1 MNNKKTKK
9 FLDKIIDEVD
19 QKGIECNSL
28 GDSLKELREM
38 VVKEDLPV
46 LAKVLRL
53 TYQHL
58 EMFEDFYIPIPEDEP
73 LDDDQEKENV
83 KGKESLLYLF
93 NLIKHHDNKFNQ
105 EELREYI
112 RYLEV
117 FAEDDD

>member
-19 QKGIECNSL
+19 QKGIEYNYL
-28 GDSLKELREM
+28 AESLKELREM
-38 VVKEDLPV
+38 VVKENLPV

-58 EMFEDFYIPIPEDEP
+58 EVFEDFYIPIPEDEP
-73 LDDDQEKENV
+73 LDDNQEKEDI
-83 KGKESLLYLF
+83 KGKESLLYLL
-93 NLIKHHDNKFNQ
+93 NLIKHYDNKFNQ

-117 FAEDDD
+117 FAEDD

>member
-9 FLDKIIDEVD
+9 FLDKIIDEVN
-19 QKGIECNSL
+19 QKGIEYNSL
-28 GDSLKELREM
+28 TDSLQELREM

-46 LAKVLRL
+46 LAKVIRL

-73 LDDDQEKENV
+73 LDDEEEKENI
-83 KGKESLLYLF
+83 KGKESILYLL
-93 NLIKHHDNKFNQ
+93 NLIKQHNNKFNQ

-112 RYLEV
+112 QYLEV
-117 FAEDDD
+117 FAEDDE

>member
-9 FLDKIIDEVD
+9 FLDKIIDEVN
-19 QKGIECNSL
+19 QKGIEYNSL
-28 GDSLKELREM
+28 TDSLQELREM

-46 LAKVLRL
+46 LAKVIRL

-73 LDDDQEKENV
+73 LDDGEEKENI
-83 KGKESLLYLF
+83 KGKESILYLL
-93 NLIKHHDNKFNQ
+93 NLIKQHNNKFNQ

-112 RYLEV
+112 QYLEV
-117 FAEDDD
+117 FAEDDE

>member
-9 FLDKIIDEVD
+9 ILDKIIDEVD
-19 QKGIECNSL
+19 QKGIEYNSL
-28 GDSLKELREM
+28 ADSLKELREM
-38 VVKEDLPV
+38 IVKENLPV

-58 EMFEDFYIPIPEDEP
+58 EKFEYFYIPIPEDEP
-73 LDDDQEKENV
+73 LDDNQEKENI
-83 KGKESLLYLF
+83 KGKESLLYLLK
-93 NLIKHHDNKFNQ
+93 LIKQQDNKFNQ

-117 FAEDDD
+117 FAEDD

>member
-1 MNNKKTKK
+1 VNNKKTKK

-19 QKGIECNSL
+19 QKGIEYNSL
-28 GDSLKELREM
+28 TDSLQELREM

-46 LAKVLRL
+46 LAKVIRL

-73 LDDDQEKENV
+73 LDEEQEKENV
-83 KGKESLLYLF
+83 KGKESILYLL

-112 RYLEV
+112 QYLEV
-117 FAEDDD
+117 FAEDDE